1 MQSAWDPA
9 AAARAAAD
17 AEAAGLPP
25 ELGERVYSSRLIGQD
40 PDLTLHG
47 GGNTSLKLGEVMYVK
62 GSGWDL
68 ATIEAPG
75 LPGVRLAPLQALE
88 GSARLSDEAMVAR
101 LRTELLDPAAPTPS
115 VEALLHAWLPAAV
128 VDHGHCTAVLALA
141 DQPDSAETVRAIYG
155 DRLAYVTYVMPG
167 YDLAVLGA
175 QIAAAQP
182 QAEGLWL
189 HQHGL
194 FTWGATARESYER
207 FVDMVTLAE
216 AHLAAR
222 GLAPQGPEPRETA
235 LPQPFADH
243 LGQALAADGHLGPA
257 PAMAFVGTPA
267 LRALTARP
275 DAAEILARGTPTPDH
290 VIRIKPFPMF
300 ADPADDTAALAAR
313 LADFATRYR
322 AYFNRHAPRA
332 AEPKVMLDPAPRA
345 VVLPGIGVIGL
356 GRSARD
362 AGIIADL
369 WEQGARII
377 AAAEAWGRYTPIAEP
392 DLFDMEYWSLEQAKL
407 KKA

>member
-1 MQSAWDPA
+1 MQSAWDAA

-47 GGNTSLKLGEVMYVK
+47 GGNTSLKLDGVMYVK

-75 LPGVRLAPLQALE
+75 LPGVRLAPLKALE
-88 GSARLSDEAMVAR
+88 GGARLSDKEMVAR
-101 LRTELLDPAAPTPS
+101 LRAELLDSGAPTPS

-155 DRLAYVTYVMPG
+155 DRLVYVPYVMPG

-175 QIAAAQP
+175 KLAASNP

-194 FTWGATARESYER
+194 FTWGETAKESYDR
-207 FVDMVTLAE
+207 FVEMVTLAE
-216 AHLAAR
+216 AHLAGR
-222 GLAPQGPEPRETA
+222 GLAPHGPEPRETA
-235 LPQPFADH
+235 LPQPFAERLAH
-243 LGQALAADGHLGPA
+243 ALAERGDLGPK
-257 PAMAFVGTPA
+257 PPMVFVGTPT
-267 LRALTARP
+267 LRRVTVRP
-275 DAAEILARGTPTPDH
+275 DAAELLSRGTPTPDH

-300 ADPADDTAALAAR
+300 ADPADDAATLAVR
-313 LADFATRYR
+313 LDDFAAQYR
-322 AYFNRHAPRA
+322 AYFDRHAPGA
-332 AEPKVMLDPAPRA
+332 AEPKVMLDTVPRA

-356 GRSARD
+356 GRSAAD
-362 AGIIADL
+362 AGIVADL

-377 AAAEAWGRYTPIAEP
+377 AAAEAWGRYTPISE
-392 DLFDMEYWSLEQAKL
+392 DDQFNMEYWSLEQAKL